1 MALLYRA
8 TLTPTKIELLQ
19 VWVPTQPWSDL
30 AEGSALDAVGA
41 YRFDDPEG
49 EVGVETHLLKGA
61 DGRILQV
68 PVTYRGEPLPAAE
81 SFLVGTTDHSVLGTR
96 WVYDA
101 CGDPVYVR
109 ALATAILQGGTQA
122 DLEVMTDN
130 GPRPWQA
137 TTHVAG
143 SGTPGSPVPS
153 VGAVTFTTEGSTTVI
168 RTEGFTL
175 TLSRVIDSSGDSVA
189 PGSPLVLT
197 GTWPGHETPAAL
209 ARLQL
214 P

>member
-8 TLTPTKIELLQ
+8 TLTPTKTELLQ
-19 VWVPTQPWSDL
+19 AWVPTQQWSDHTD
-30 AEGSALDAVGA
+30 GPTLDAVGA

-49 EVGVETHLLKGA
+49 EVGIETHMLKAA

-68 PVTYRGEPLPAAE
+68 PVTYRGGPLPDAD

-101 CGDPVYVR
+101 CGDPVYVC
-109 ALATAILQGGTQA
+109 ALATAILRGGTQA
-122 DLEVMTDN
+122 DLEVMTDT
-130 GPRPWQA
+130 GPQPWQT

-143 SGTPGSPVPS
+143 SGSPDTTVPS
-153 VGAVTFTTEGSTTVI
+153 LGAVASTTEESTTVI

-175 TLSRVIDSSGDSVA
+175 FLSRVIDPNGDSVA
-189 PGSPLVLT
+189 PGSQQVLN
-197 GTWPGHETPAAL
+197 GTWPGRETPAML